1 MTDQIVAIGL
11 LTQHDLDLLGSGFDR
26 AFAIREDDA
35 FADLVARLDQIP
47 AINPGED
54 EHRPA

>member
-1 MTDQIVAIGL
+1 MTDRIVAIGL

-26 AFAIREDDA
+26 AFALEEDDA

-47 AINPGED
+47 AVHVPD
-54 EHRPA
+54 DKHEHA